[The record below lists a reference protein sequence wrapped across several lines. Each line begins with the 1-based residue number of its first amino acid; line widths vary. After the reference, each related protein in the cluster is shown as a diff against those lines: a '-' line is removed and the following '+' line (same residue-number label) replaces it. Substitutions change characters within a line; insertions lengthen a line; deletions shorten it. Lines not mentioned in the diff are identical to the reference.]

1 MSKISK
7 SERTKRKILQSAETL
22 FKEKG
27 YNNVTVREIAANAKV
42 SHTTIYLYY
51 RDKEQ
56 LLNEIAVL
64 PLLDFRKV
72 VVETFEELGQE
83 PRQLIKEM
91 GKKLVHFGI
100 TNRTMYDIY
109 FNQGSVNVQMK
120 EPSLEVNQI
129 RNELFEYIT
138 KSFALLYPLKSRE
151 DITTYARMFY
161 FFSNG
166 LITSYVNNT
175 EETNDILERINP
187 VLEEMYGIIL
197 SGIEHYG
204 NEEDHDGKT
213 K

>member
-1 MSKISK
+1 M
-7 SERTKRKILQSAETL
+7 
-22 FKEKG
+22 EKG
-27 YNNVTVREIAANAKV
+27 YNNVTVREIAANAKL

-51 RDKEQ
+51 KDKEQ
-56 LLNEIAVL
+56 LLNEIALL

-72 VVETFEELGQE
+72 VAETFEQFAKE
-83 PRQLIKEM
+83 PRQLINEL
-91 GKKLVHFGI
+91 GKQLVYFGI
-100 TNRTMYDIY
+100 TNRTMYDVY

-138 KSFALLYPLKSRE
+138 KSFALLFPMKSME
-151 DITTYARMFY
+151 DLTTYARMFY

-175 EETNDILERINP
+175 EETKAIIDRITP
-187 VLEEMYGIIL
+187 IMEEMYAILL

-204 NEEDHDGKT
+204 NEEVHDGKT
-213 K
+213 N